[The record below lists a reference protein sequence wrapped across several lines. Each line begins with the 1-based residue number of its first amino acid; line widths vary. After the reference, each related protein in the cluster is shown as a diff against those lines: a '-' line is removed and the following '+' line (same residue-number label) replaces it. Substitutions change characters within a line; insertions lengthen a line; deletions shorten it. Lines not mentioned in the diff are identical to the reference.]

1 MQTVDC
7 LILMLG
13 RYYTDPS
20 GTFWQC
26 NAKAIGSGS
35 EGADSSLQEQYNK
48 VDALIL
54 LPDVSIF
61 FVIVCVESGL
71 NGACDNA
78 GLDPSRS
85 WNNSSFYL
93 EASDGGEGTIAI
105 MLKVHPFQCRLFS
118 HSHTDYENFSMI
130 VWSGYREQC
139 WYCEGWSELSSLLSC
154 WGWECYRS
162 PVSCQPYDSRLTC
175 MFSLITFIRQIF
187 CPPWNLLFLLSS
199 GGGGIQ
205 RNG

>member
-61 FVIVCVESGL
+61 FVIVCVESVL

-85 WNNSSFYL
+85 
-93 EASDGGEGTIAI
+93 
-105 MLKVHPFQCRLFS
+105 
-118 HSHTDYENFSMI
+118 
-130 VWSGYREQC
+130 
-139 WYCEGWSELSSLLSC
+139 
-154 WGWECYRS
+154 
-162 PVSCQPYDSRLTC
+162 
-175 MFSLITFIRQIF
+175 
-187 CPPWNLLFLLSS
+187 
-199 GGGGIQ
+199 
-205 RNG
+205 